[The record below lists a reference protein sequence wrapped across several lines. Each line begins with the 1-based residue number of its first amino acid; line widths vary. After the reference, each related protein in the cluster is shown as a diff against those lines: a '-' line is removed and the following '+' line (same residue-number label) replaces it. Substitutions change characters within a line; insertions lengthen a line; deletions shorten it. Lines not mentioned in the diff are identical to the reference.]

1 MIDLLPCP
9 FCGGDARLV
18 EGEESAYVQ
27 CREVKMH
34 RAMFFDGDNDAASV
48 VAGEWNRRA
57 IPATD
62 ARAEALKE
70 ALQALRGAGSF
81 GRTAAEKHAALE
93 QYCLCRDAILALIP
107 ETKPQ
112 AADQREGGRDG

>member
-1 MIDLLPCP
+1 MSDDDLIRRE
-9 FCGGDARLV
+9 DAFAVVKGLRLL
-18 EGEESAYVQ
+18 EE
-27 CREVKMH
+27 
-34 RAMFFDGDNDAASV
+34 DIL
-48 VAGEWNRRA
+48 A
-57 IPATD
+57 IPAAKAESRRIEDAPD

-107 ETKPQ
+107 ETKP
-112 AADQREGGRDG
+112 